1 MKGDIL
7 FIQEITSFNLEKLY
21 IYILMNLNVL
31 VVGAGGNG
39 QTYFMQFLKKH
50 QLIVNHI
57 TDQDKLKHMSHPNK
71 IPKNIKIKRCIFL
84 YNNPYDSIHSHYRRK
99 WYKVQINKLG
109 NPYKINCANINN
121 INTYNEYCIKHN
133 KDIFGIEY
141 QFDNWF
147 EKGNTNIPIL
157 FLDFNDI
164 LNKKDI
170 IDNFLGKK
178 LNYNLFEVKERSN
191 KEYNKEVTD
200 IYDKLY
206 DKIKSLTINN

>member
-1 MKGDIL
+1 MI
-7 FIQEITSFNLEKLY
+7 
-21 IYILMNLNVL
+21 LNVH

-39 QTYFMQFLKKH
+39 QTYFMEFLEKH
-50 QLIVNHI
+50 KLKINSAS
-57 TDQDKLKHMSHPNK
+57 DKDKLKHMSHPNK

-84 YNNPYDSIHSHYRRK
+84 YNSPYDSIYSHYRRG
-99 WYKVQINKLG
+99 WYNPQINKLG
-109 NPYKINCANINN
+109 NPYNINIQNINN
-121 INTYNEYCIKHN
+121 IDKYNELCIKYN

-147 EKGNTNIPIL
+147 KKGNTNIPIL

-206 DKIKSLTINN
+206 NKIKSITGNK

>member
-1 MKGDIL
+1 
-7 FIQEITSFNLEKLY
+7 
-21 IYILMNLNVL
+21 MNLNAL
-31 VVGAGGNG
+31 IVGAGGNG
-39 QTYFMQFLKKH
+39 QTYFMEFLEKNK
-50 QLIVNHI
+50 LKINSPG
-57 TDQDKLKHMSHPNK
+57 DKDKLKHMSHPNK

-84 YNNPYDSIHSHYRRK
+84 YNSPYDSIYSHYRRG
-99 WYKVQINKLG
+99 WYKIQINKLG
-109 NPYKINCANINN
+109 NPYKINFENINN
-121 INTYNEYCIKHN
+121 INTYNELCIKYN

-147 EKGNTNIPIL
+147 KKGNTNIPIL

-170 IDNFLGKK
+170 IDNFLGKR

-191 KEYNKEVTD
+191 KEYNNKEVTD

-206 DKIKSLTINN
+206 DKIKSIT